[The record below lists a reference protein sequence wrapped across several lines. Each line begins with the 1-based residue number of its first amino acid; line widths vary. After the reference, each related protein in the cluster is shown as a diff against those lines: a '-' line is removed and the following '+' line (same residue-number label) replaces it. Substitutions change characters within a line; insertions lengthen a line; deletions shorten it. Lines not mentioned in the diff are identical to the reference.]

1 MISSKPQNAPHIAE
15 GMDHIS
21 LNTNENE
28 LFTALLPQ
36 EANQIKGIIDDV
48 MVFKVSSPQDET
60 YNRFIKRGIDVI
72 FSLFIL
78 VFVFSWLCPL
88 LAILIKMESRGPVIF
103 KQLRSGKN
111 NAEFWCYKFR
121 SMRINEDAHHRQA
134 CRNDDR
140 TTRIGRFLRRTSLD
154 EFPQFL
160 NVIAGDMSVVGPRPH
175 MIKHTEEYRYIIDNY
190 MVRHYLKPGITGW
203 AQINGHRGETAGL
216 DAMQKRIH
224 HDLWYLENWSVLL
237 DIRIILS
244 TSSQVLF
251 GHKNAF

>member
-1 MISSKPQNAPHIAE
+1 MISSDHKNTSLTSE
-15 GMDHIS
+15 GIDHIS
-21 LNTNENE
+21 LNTNRNE
-28 LFTALLPQ
+28 LFNTLLPQ
-36 EANQIKGIIDDV
+36 STNQINGLLDEV
-48 MVFKVSSPQDET
+48 MIFKISSPQDQIH
-60 YNRFIKRGIDVI
+60 NRFIKRIVDVI
-72 FSLFIL
+72 FSLLIL
-78 VFVFSWLCPL
+78 VFVFSWLCPII
-88 LAILIKMESRGPVIF
+88 AILIKIESKGPVIF

-121 SMRINEDAHHRQA
+121 SMRINDDAHHRQA

-175 MIKHTEEYRYIIDNY
+175 MVKHTEEYRYIIENY

-203 AQINGHRGETAGL
+203 AQINGHRGETPELG
-216 DAMQKRIH
+216 AMQERIH

-244 TSSQVLF
+244 TTSQVLF